1 MKGESADNNSA
12 AQSSDAETLAFLSA
26 IIENLPNMV
35 FLKDARD
42 LNFVLLNRA
51 AEDLIG
57 LSREKLLG
65 RNDYDF
71 FPAAEA
77 DFFTQKDRAV
87 LASGALLDIPEESL
101 HTVSG
106 VRLLHTKKVPINGP
120 DGTPRYLLGISEDI
134 TERRAVE
141 AAVERARE
149 EAEAASRAK
158 SSFLAK
164 MSHEIR
170 TPMNAVIGFSD
181 LLGET
186 PLGEEQRQ
194 YLNAVKT
201 SAQVL
206 LGLIDDMLDISRIE
220 SGKLALE
227 RNPFSIREAVNAMVE
242 ALHATAKGPLRE
254 VRKRIAADV
263 PDIVEGD
270 VRRFRQVLTNLVGNA
285 VKFAQQGPIEVCIE
299 RQPCVEQPDLVVLH
313 GSVADR
319 GPGIAPDLLARV
331 FEPFVQGDESSTRR
345 QGGVGLGL
353 SIASRIAEMMGG
365 RMWAESPAPEGTPEA
380 PGAVFHFILRLQ
392 LPARAD
398 APAPHAPVGEGS
410 PTQAPAAASKPP
422 RYSARGA
429 RALLIEDNPINQL
442 LARRLLEQ
450 LQFEVEVASD
460 GGEGLAALTTRDF
473 DVVLLDVLM
482 PVLDG
487 FAVAR
492 EIRRREQEGGRH
504 VPILA
509 LTARAMKGD
518 LERCLEAG
526 MDGYVSKP
534 FRSEDLLAALC
545 RLIPDVLVLVDHDA

>member
-164 MSHEIR
+164 MSQEIR